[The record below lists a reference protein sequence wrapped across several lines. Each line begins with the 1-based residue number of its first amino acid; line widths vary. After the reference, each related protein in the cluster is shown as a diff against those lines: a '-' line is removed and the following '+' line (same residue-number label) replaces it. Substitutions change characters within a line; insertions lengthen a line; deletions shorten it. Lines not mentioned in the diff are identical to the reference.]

1 MFTTSTFAYLLVRV
15 WVLGIKLRRLL
26 LLLLLPSVVVG
37 HQKLLPELLPAGRES
52 AMRERRLL

>member
-15 WVLGIKLRRLL
+15 WVLGIKLRRL